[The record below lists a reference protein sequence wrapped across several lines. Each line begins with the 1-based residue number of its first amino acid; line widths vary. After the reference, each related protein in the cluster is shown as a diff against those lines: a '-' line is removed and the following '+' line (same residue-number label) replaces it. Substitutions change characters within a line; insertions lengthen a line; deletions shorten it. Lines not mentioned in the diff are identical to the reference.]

1 MQTLLLLLF
10 HHCLSCTLCL
20 CCSTVWYGVV
30 WFGFVWYGIVWYNNI
45 GCSKNGVVVQRVVH
59 GTVLAHKLK
68 YWEVSFQEHDDVNDV
83 DPS

>member
-1 MQTLLLLLF
+1 MV
-10 HHCLSCTLCL
+10 LCGLVL
-20 CCSTVWYGVV
+20 CGTALCG
-30 WFGFVWYGIVWYNNI
+30 NNI